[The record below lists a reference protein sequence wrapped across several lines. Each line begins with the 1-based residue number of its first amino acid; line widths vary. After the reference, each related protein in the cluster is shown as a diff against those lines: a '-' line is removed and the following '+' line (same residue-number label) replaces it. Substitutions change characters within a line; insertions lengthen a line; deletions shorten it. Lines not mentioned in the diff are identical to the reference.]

1 MTREERRVTNLKITE
16 TLASWPALNTALRD
30 ADAATCEAL
39 LKAELAGRRRK
50 RFLLRIHSRLNRMR
64 AGAERL
70 TLKCQAEED
79 E

>member
-1 MTREERRVTNLKITE
+1 MVKKTKTE
-16 TLASWPALNTALRD
+16 GALANWPALNTALRD
-30 ADAATCEAL
+30 ADTAACEAL

-70 TLKCQAEED
+70 RLKCQAEGD

>member
-1 MTREERRVTNLKITE
+1 MTKKLDTAE
-16 TLASWPALNTALRD
+16 TLATWPALNTVLRD
-30 ADAATCEAL
+30 ADTATCETL

-70 TLKCQAEED
+70 VLKCQAEED